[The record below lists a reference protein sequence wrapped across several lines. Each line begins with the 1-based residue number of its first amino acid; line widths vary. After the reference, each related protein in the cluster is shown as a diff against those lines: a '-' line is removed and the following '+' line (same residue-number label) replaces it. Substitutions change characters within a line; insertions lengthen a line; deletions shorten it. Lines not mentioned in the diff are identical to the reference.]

1 MRVLG
6 RDLKK
11 IIKEEITRADIAARR
26 DAIQTAIAKGRAS
39 TGSDIF
45 GERHPEIDVEPMK
58 QFFNDVFSGKKTVS
72 STYNSPEENLYINKV
87 LSVFEK
93 IRNMSDL
100 ESFPPSTYPKAGII
114 KLQKATGIDVDGV
127 FGRQALAAAISPPGS
142 PIINPS
148 NYAEYRAHADH
159 FERMMAEMESN
170 SDAFFDW
177 MKKKD
182 KETDEILAGI
192 SFSNTDAMEKQKF
205 LALAKNLTHDGKR
218 TLSQADI
225 DKLDR
230 ELPDVVSPILRALG
244 TDPATLLGDTP
255 EAWAA
260 LLASLDQVSGERLPS
275 GTYER
280 LPDGTY
286 SGGQRKSSSPLRE
299 SLTRE
304 PKNIT
309 ERLMERWFK

>member
-11 IIKEEITRADIAARR
+11 IIKEEITQADIAARR

-45 GERHPEIDVEPMK
+45 GGRHPEIDVEPMK

-100 ESFPPSTYPKAGII
+100 TSFPPSTYPKAGII
-114 KLQKATGIDVDGV
+114 KLQKATGIDIDGV
-127 FGRQALAAAISPPGS
+127 FGRQALAAAISPAGS

-148 NYAEYRAHADH
+148 NYAEYRAHAEH
-159 FERMMAEMESN
+159 VARLVAELERGGSSFVRDMERQ
-170 SDAFFDW
+170 DA
-177 MKKKD
+177 
-182 KETDEILAGI
+182 ETDRILAGA
-192 SFSNTDAMEKQKF
+192 TMEDIIKKSLF
-205 LALAKNLTHDGKR
+205 LQAIANDSELRNFLGLDQDDIAK
-218 TLSQADI
+218 I
-225 DKLDR
+225 DR
-230 ELPDVVSPILRALG
+230 ELPDVFSRSLLLRWFR
-244 TDPATLLGDTP
+244 DNDVATLLGDT
-255 EAWAA
+255 EESMAA
-260 LLASLDQVSGERLPS
+260 LQTALDQVSGERLPS
-275 GTYER
+275 GTY
-280 LPDGTY
+280 
-286 SGGQRKSSSPLRE
+286 SGQLKSSVSPMNE
-299 SLTRE
+299 SLTHE